1 MRMKSNRREFFGLLG
16 AAAAVA
22 DRARADDY
30 RFRLAVCN
38 ETFDGWNFR
47 DAMTGTI
54 RFGYTGTEI
63 SPFTLANDPST
74 VTAQR
79 RLALR
84 HIMADEG
91 VEYVGLHNLLKAP
104 AGLHVTTS
112 DAEKRCQG
120 WEFFRKLIDLAA
132 DLGDD
137 ARMIFGSSK
146 QRSAKLGGTTVAD
159 AKKRLAEGLA
169 EAAPHAE
176 ARGVKIL
183 MEPLAPHLC
192 DVVNTMAEAVEI
204 VDQVNSPAVRSM
216 FDTHNAV
223 AETLGHGEVIKKYLP
238 YIEHVHIN
246 EMDGRHPGTGD
257 YDFIPVLQALK
268 DVKFEHWVSLEVF
281 KFKPSPEVVARDSER
296 LLRQWEAALS

>member
-1 MRMKSNRREFFGLLG
+1 MRSNRREFLG
-16 AAAAVA
+16 IVGAAAVA
-22 DRARADDY
+22 ERVRADQH

-112 DAEKRCQG
+112 DAEQRRRG

-146 QRSAKLGGTTVAD
+146 QRSAKLGGTTIAD

-192 DVVNTMAEAVEI
+192 DVVNTMAEAVEV

-238 YIEHVHIN
+238 YIEHHCC
-246 EMDGRHPGTGD
+246 
-257 YDFIPVLQALK
+257 PVKSRIESIGWGHRGIRLGSRMAGVP
-268 DVKFEHWVSLEVF
+268 VKGAFF
-281 KFKPSPEVVARDSER
+281 RIA
-296 LLRQWEAALS
+296 